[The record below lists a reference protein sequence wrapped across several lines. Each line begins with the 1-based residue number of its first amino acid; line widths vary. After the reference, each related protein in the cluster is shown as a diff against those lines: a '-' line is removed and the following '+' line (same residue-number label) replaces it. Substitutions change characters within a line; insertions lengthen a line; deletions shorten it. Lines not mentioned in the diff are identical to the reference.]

1 MIIYQCTPLCMHF
14 IQLDSSAAPNN
25 NPHTQKAL
33 QHTEKRHSAAI
44 SLRTLRIDGQQCNE
58 ISERMQQQWRC
69 QWLGVQCFFLV
80 FSCILIKS
88 SCIDVIWTLFL
99 VLSSSQRRPL
109 PPILAPSL
117 YRCISNS
124 FRISGISRCRYR
136 LLYFIFSACNR
147 LRSIQCKCTEPN
159 VCNSFRNFKFG
170 FGVCVCLESARDIY
184 IFVDCWLMVENIF
197 HFNLSITS
205 RFVWRCL
212 SSCI

>member
-1 MIIYQCTPLCMHF
+1 MGSNATKYLKEC
-14 IQLDSSAAPNN
+14 SS
-25 NPHTQKAL
+25 
-33 QHTEKRHSAAI
+33 S
-44 SLRTLRIDGQQCNE
+44 DGVSGSVCN
-58 ISERMQQQWRC
+58 
-69 QWLGVQCFFLV
+69 VFFLV

-170 FGVCVCLESARDIY
+170 FGVCACVCVLRARAIY
-184 IFVDCWLMVENIF
+184 IFLLIAGWLAEWWLKIYF
-197 HFNLSITS
+197 ILI
-205 RFVWRCL
+205 
-212 SSCI
+212 

>member
-1 MIIYQCTPLCMHF
+1 MHF

-25 NPHTQKAL
+25 NPHTHKAL
-33 QHTEKRHSAAI
+33 QHTEKGIARRFLCGHCALMGSNATKYLKEC
-44 SLRTLRIDGQQCNE
+44 SSSDGVSGSVCN
-58 ISERMQQQWRC
+58 
-69 QWLGVQCFFLV
+69 VFFLV

-170 FGVCVCLESARDIY
+170 FGVCVCLASARDIY
-184 IFVDCWLMVENIF
+184 IFVDCWLTGWMMVENIF

-212 SSCI
+212 SLCI